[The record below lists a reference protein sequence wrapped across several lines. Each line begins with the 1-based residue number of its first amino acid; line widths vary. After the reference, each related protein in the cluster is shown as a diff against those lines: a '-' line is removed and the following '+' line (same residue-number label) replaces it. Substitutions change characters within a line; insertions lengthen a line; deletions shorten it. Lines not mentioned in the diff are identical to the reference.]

1 MSRRARP
8 RPRSLP
14 IGLVTVLVTTLVAL
28 VTLGP
33 AGPAGATGSPRPGA
47 VPSPTAPHRG
57 VVAQDPSDTPTPGRD
72 KAVAAF
78 VEQRAK
84 LRATLS
90 GDSAGAPDGA
100 ATAGAGAS
108 ANLAPTHN
116 FWGVFPQPGTH
127 DGITATHSVDPS
139 YRVSNS
145 QNFTYAPTTKAQN
158 SCMEVVT
165 AYWSLGAEIWA
176 WDWCG
181 QSGPAKT
188 LKVNAD
194 FLAKYTTTANGIS
207 SYSVQLSKDAT
218 SGNAWSSYLY
228 NHRTQ
233 AWELLFRSSGTDQSA
248 LNHGWDIFEI
258 YATVNSATGKGYFCT
273 EARNTAF
280 DSADIKLRRGGTWQL
295 ATSTDSPWTS
305 TNPRGSDFLC
315 PSLTFTRAAQNHHW
329 TVHP

>member
-1 MSRRARP
+1 MSRRARKHR
-8 RPRSLP
+8 RPLP
-14 IGLVTVLVTTLVAL
+14 IGLITAWVATLVAL
-28 VTLGP
+28 VALGP
-33 AGPAGATGSPRPGA
+33 AGPAGATGAQRSDA

-57 VVAQDPSDTPTPGRD
+57 IVSQNASDAPTPGRD
-72 KAVAAF
+72 AAVHAF

-90 GDSAGAPDGA
+90 GDSAGTPSDAA
-100 ATAGAGAS
+100 ATGADAS
-108 ANLAPTHN
+108 LAPTHN

-139 YRVSNS
+139 YRVTNS

-165 AYWSLGAEIWA
+165 AYWSQGAEIWA

-181 QSGPAKT
+181 TSGPAKT

-194 FLAKYTTTANGIS
+194 FLAKYTTTANGVT
-207 SYSVQLSKDAT
+207 SYSVQLTKDAT
-218 SGNAWSSYLY
+218 SGNSWSSYLY

-233 AWELLFRSSGTDQSA
+233 VWELLFRSSGTDQSS
-248 LNHGWDIFEI
+248 LDHGWDIFEI
-258 YATVNSATGKGYFCT
+258 YATVNPATGKGYFCT
-273 EARNTAF
+273 EARSTAF
-280 DSADIKLRRGGTWQL
+280 DSADIKLRRGGAWQL

-315 PSLTFTRAAQNHHW
+315 PSLAFTRAAQNHHW

>member
-1 MSRRARP
+1 MSRRAR
-8 RPRSLP
+8 SLP
-14 IGLVTVLVTTLVAL
+14 VNLLTALVA
-28 VTLGP
+28 TLAFVALGL
-33 AGPAGATGSPRPGA
+33 AAPAGATGSERSGA

-57 VVAQDPSDTPTPGRD
+57 VVAQNPSDPPTPGRD
-72 KAVAAF
+72 AAVRAF

-84 LRATLS
+84 LRATLA
-90 GDSAGAPDGA
+90 GDAAGTPNDA
-100 ATAGAGAS
+100 ATTGAGAS
-108 ANLAPTHN
+108 LAPTHN

-139 YRVSNS
+139 YKVANS

-181 QSGPAKT
+181 TSGPAKT
-188 LKVNAD
+188 LKVDAD
-194 FLAKYTTTANGIS
+194 FLAKYTTTVNGVA

-218 SGNAWSSYLY
+218 SGNAWSSYLF

-248 LNHGWDIFEI
+248 LKYGWDIFEI
-258 YATVNSATGKGYFCT
+258 YATVNPATGKGYFCS
-273 EARNTAF
+273 EARNTTF

-305 TNPRGSDFLC
+305 TNPRGADFLC

>member
-14 IGLVTVLVTTLVAL
+14 MALATAVVTALVAL
-28 VTLGP
+28 VALGP
-33 AGPAGATGSPRPGA
+33 AGPAGAAGSPPSGA

-57 VVAQDPSDTPTPGRD
+57 VVAQTGPDVPTPGRD
-72 KAVAAF
+72 TAVRAF
-78 VEQRAK
+78 VEQRDE
-84 LRATLS
+84 LRAALA
-90 GDSAGAPDGA
+90 GDSADTPNHA
-100 ATAGAGAS
+100 ATGIAGAS
-108 ANLAPTHN
+108 LAPTHN

-139 YRVSNS
+139 YKVTNS

-165 AYWSLGAEIWA
+165 AYWSQGAEIWA

-181 QSGPAKT
+181 TSGPAKT

-194 FLAKYTTTANGIS
+194 FLAKYTTTANGIT
-207 SYSVQLSKDAT
+207 SYSVQLTKDAT

-233 AWELLFRSSGTDQSA
+233 AWELLFRSSGTDQSRLA
-248 LNHGWDIFEI
+248 YGWDIFEI
-258 YATVNSATGKGYFCT
+258 YATVNPATGKGYFCT
-273 EARNTAF
+273 EARSTAF
-280 DSADIKLRRGGTWQL
+280 DSADIKLRRAGAWQL
-295 ATSTDSPWTS
+295 ATPTDSPWTS

-315 PSLTFTRAAQNHHW
+315 PTLTFTRAAANHHW